1 MTRSI
6 YIRNIRQRSLYL
18 QVRLVKYIIYSK
30 FDFSKYKIKL
40 GATKRTDPESSFQL
54 VDSQKAISHP
64 DFSFNI
70 INTDVPEKNDIAL
83 IKMKEKFKGKDS
95 INKYLCLIIKIYQGE
110 L

>member
-1 MTRSI
+1 MTRTI
-6 YIRNIRQRSLYL
+6 YIRNIQQRL
-18 QVRLVKYIIYSK
+18 QVRLVKCIIHSK

-64 DFSFNI
+64 DFDFNP

-95 INKYLCLIIKIYQGE
+95 LNKSSCLILNSIYQGE